1 MSNWTIGKKITGAI
15 CIGLILFTIIG
26 LWSYINTRKLVTTAG
41 WITHTHQVLEG
52 KEQILSLLKDAETGQ
67 RGFLITGE
75 QRYLAPYTNATVS
88 LPIAIE
94 KIRQLTSDNAVQQ
107 QRISVLETLVGSK
120 MEELKQ
126 TIDLRSG
133 SGFEAARQVVL
144 TDRGKQVMDGI
155 RGKLSDIE
163 EGERTLLIKRESDAK
178 DSAETTKNLLLFGT
192 LLAVGLSGAVSFF
205 VVRGVTATLRL
216 STASLRTAAE
226 QVTGAA
232 GELASSSQVLAQ
244 GASEQASSLEETS
257 SSTEEISSM
266 ARKNAENCKAASATV
281 AKSQDAVGETSRALE
296 QTVVAMTAIDSS
308 SVSVAKIIKVIDE
321 IAFQTNI
328 LALNAAVEAARAGEA
343 GMGFAVVA
351 DEVRNLAQRCAQ
363 AAKETAAL
371 IEESLSRSRDGK
383 QKVDQVVVAI
393 RMITERSEQVGILV
407 DEVNT
412 ASQEQTRGIEQVSR
426 SLVQIGQVTQS
437 SAASAEQSAA
447 ASEQL
452 TGQAHALRDIVQN
465 LAALVG
471 GTPETRGIASFQKR
485 AAMREGISG
494 LVSSH

>member
-15 CIGLILFTIIG
+15 CIGLLSLMVIG
-26 LWSYINTRKLVTTAG
+26 MLAYSNTRKLITTAG
-41 WITHTHQVLEG
+41 WVTHTHQVLET

-67 RGFLITGE
+67 RGFLSTGE
-75 QRYLAPYTNATVS
+75 QRYLDPYNHATAS
-88 LPIAIE
+88 LTGAID
-94 KIRQLTSDNAVQQ
+94 KIRQLTSDNPVQQ
-107 QRISVLETLVGSK
+107 QRISVLEPLVASK

-155 RGKLSDIE
+155 RGKLSEIE
-163 EGERTLLIKRESDAK
+163 NEERSLLIKREGDAK
-178 DSAETTKNLLLFGT
+178 DAAETTKTLVLWGT
-192 LLAVGLSGAVSFF
+192 LLALGLSGTISFF
-205 VVRGVTATLRL
+205 VIRGVTTTLRV
-216 STASLRTAAE
+216 SVTSLRTAAE
-226 QVTGAA
+226 QVASSA
-232 GELASSSQVLAQ
+232 RELASSSQGLAQ

-257 SSTEEISSM
+257 SSSEEISSM

-281 AKSQDAVGETSRALE
+281 AKSQDAVGETNLALE
-296 QTVVAMTAIDSS
+296 QTVLAMTGIDAS
-308 SVSVAKIIKVIDE
+308 SVSMAKIIKVIDE
-321 IAFQTNI
+321 VAFQTNI

-371 IEESLSRSRDGK
+371 IEESLTRSRDGK
-383 QKVDQVVVAI
+383 QKVYQVVVAI
-393 RMITERSEQVGILV
+393 RAITERSEQVGILV
-407 DEVNT
+407 EEVNT

-447 ASEQL
+447 ASEEL
-452 TGQAHALRDIVQN
+452 TGQAHTLAEIVQN
-465 LAALVG
+465 LAILVG
-471 GTPETRGIASFQKR
+471 ETSNA
-485 AAMREGISG
+485 SG
-494 LVSSH
+494 LPYRA